1 MVFTK
6 YDQFKRDI
14 EMDLQDGDHDTEGT
28 AHEILFQEN
37 YLCHLDAGAKYVQ
50 LESEFREWFFG
61 YVPTVIC

>member
-50 LESEFREWFFG
+50 LESEFRE
-61 YVPTVIC
+61 